1 MSYID
6 WLMAVLEKETEL
18 AKIILT
24 QSLLVKRSSVS

>member
-1 MSYID
+1 MRYRY
-6 WLMAVLEKETEL
+6 WLMTVLEKESKL